1 MRDHDSEWL
10 IEFSQ
15 EYDDGYKVTKRGLDA
30 SPMVIKK
37 FDIGRDEVM
46 AFSSH
51 QRANK
56 ALTAFH
62 FHPDFP
68 VEDRPGYMRLHEE
81 GHEIAIST
89 GSRQAAQRAQMRRV
103 LEERLSGWGR
113 GVAVGLQSVALYLS
127 AGGPLTR

>member
-30 SPMVIKK
+30 TPMVIKK
-37 FDIGRDEVM
+37 FDIGQDEVV
-46 AFSSH
+46 AFSNH

-68 VEDRPGYMRLHEE
+68 VEDRPGYMRRHEE
-81 GHEIAIST
+81 GHEIAISS
-89 GSRQAAQRAQMRRV
+89 GSRQAAQRAQRRRV
-103 LEERLSGWGR
+103 MEERISGWGR
-113 GVAVGLQSVALYLS
+113 GMAVGLQSFALYLS
-127 AGGPLTR
+127 AGGPVTR

>member
-30 SPMVIKK
+30 TPMVIKK
-37 FDIGRDEVM
+37 FDIGQDEVV
-46 AFSSH
+46 AFSNH

-68 VEDRPGYMRLHEE
+68 VEDRPGYMRRHEE
-81 GHEIAIST
+81 GHEIAISS
-89 GSRQAAQRAQMRRV
+89 GSRQAAKRAQRHRV
-103 LEERLSGWGR
+103 M
-113 GVAVGLQSVALYLS
+113 
-127 AGGPLTR
+127 

>member
-30 SPMVIKK
+30 SPMVMKK
-37 FDIGRDEVM
+37 FDLGRDEVM
-46 AFSSH
+46 AFSNL

-68 VEDRPGYMRLHEE
+68 AGDRPGYMRLHEE
-81 GHEIAIST
+81 GHQIAISN
-89 GSRQAAQRAQMRRV
+89 GSRQSAQRAQMRRV
-103 LEERLSGWGR
+103 MEERLSGWGR
-113 GVAVGLQSVALYLS
+113 GLAVGLQTVAIFLS
-127 AGGPLTR
+127 AGGSVTR